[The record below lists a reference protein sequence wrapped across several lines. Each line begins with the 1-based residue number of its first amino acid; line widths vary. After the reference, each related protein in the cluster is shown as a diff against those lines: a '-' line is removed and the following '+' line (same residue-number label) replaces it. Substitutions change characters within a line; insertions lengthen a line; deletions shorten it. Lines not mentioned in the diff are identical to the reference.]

1 MLKGK
6 LCLFSSFM
14 MGAAAGYM
22 YHDYA
27 VSSQKHGLRK
37 EFVPVLLIP
46 RGLMKKAKKMK
57 REMKDLWEDMH

>member
-27 VSSQKHGLRK
+27 ASNQHFYKKGGFTPVVLVPKEMVRK
-37 EFVPVLLIP
+37 
-46 RGLMKKAKKMK
+46 MKKMK
-57 REMKDLWEDMH
+57 REAKDLWDDMH

>member
-27 VSSQKHGLRK
+27 ASNRHICKRSGFTPVVLVSKDMMRK
-37 EFVPVLLIP
+37 L
-46 RGLMKKAKKMK
+46 KKMK
-57 REMKDLWEDMH
+57 REVKDLWEDMH